1 VLLTLAVVVLELVMD
16 DVAVRVCTGV
26 TVPLA
31 VLVILDDPDD
41 VFD

>member
-1 VLLTLAVVVLELVMD
+1 MLLTLAVPVLELVTV
-16 DVAVRVCTGV
+16 DVAVGVYIGV

-31 VLVILDDPDD
+31 VLVILDDPED